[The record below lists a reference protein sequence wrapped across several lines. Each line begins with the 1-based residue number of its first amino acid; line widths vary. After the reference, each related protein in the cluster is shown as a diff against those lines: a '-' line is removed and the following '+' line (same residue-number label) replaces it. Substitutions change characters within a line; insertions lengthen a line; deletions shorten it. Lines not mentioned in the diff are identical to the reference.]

1 MNSLIGVSSSVPS
14 LHKAVMKHRYGKDPM
29 FYPLQALSYALSHRE
44 LFWVILQIAC
54 VGITI
59 SIIVLVILLATALLP
74 QATAIS
80 SNLEWW
86 AWLIAVFLVLF
97 EAGIVSVVLMSVSQ
111 SKAQTTVFTAT
122 MKIEGVWRED
132 MIEQSIAK
140 DLNPMKK
147 AFIVRILTFPL
158 QIIPFIGGALYSAI
172 NATFIGWDHMDRYF
186 DAIQLPSNLQRV
198 EIFGQELSDCRALCY
213 PSTYDLD
220 NDIARF
226 GFFCGIIESTPII
239 GWVIGPITNAIAAAL
254 FACDIEKSGGLLCL
268 RGGEGKDEE
277 AEEGQES
284 NPETD
289 QAPPGPLAALREK
302 GEKVIQYGESIR
314 EKGEKVIHY
323 GESITNDENDS
334 RASRYLKKKARET
347 IISSLSHKK

>member
-1 MNSLIGVSSSVPS
+1 
-14 LHKAVMKHRYGKDPM
+14 MKHRYGKDPI
-29 FYPLQALSYALSHRE
+29 FYPLRALSYALSHRE
-44 LFWVILQIAC
+44 LLWVILQIAC

-74 QATAIS
+74 QAAAIS

-226 GFFCGIIESTPII
+226 GFFCGIIESAPII
-239 GWVIGPITNAIAAAL
+239 GWVLGPITNAIAAAL
-254 FACDIEKSGGLLCL
+254 YACDIENSGGLLCL
-268 RGGEGKDEE
+268 REEGKDEE
-277 AEEGQES
+277 NKVS
-284 NPETD
+284 HS
-289 QAPPGPLAALREK
+289 APPGPIAALREK
-302 GEKVIQYGESIR
+302 GERIVQLGESIA
-314 EKGEKVIHY
+314 
-323 GESITNDENDS
+323 NDEKDS
-334 RASRYLKKKARET
+334 QASRYLKKKVRET
-347 IISSLSHKK
+347 IISSLSHKT